1 MKKYEYTLTTRVPR
15 LVADS
20 MSSICSSMNVNESD
34 FVRKSLVKE
43 IQRFENAENNSQIQL
58 EYV

>member
-1 MKKYEYTLTTRVPR
+1 
-15 LVADS
+15 
-20 MSSICSSMNVNESD
+20 MNVNESD

-43 IQRFENAENNSQIQL
+43 IQRYEKADNISQIQL

>member
-1 MKKYEYTLTTRVPR
+1 LKKYEYTLNTRVPQ
-15 LVADS
+15 LVAES
-20 MSSICSSMNVNESD
+20 ISSICATMNVNESD

-43 IQRFENAENNSQIQL
+43 IQRYEKADNISQIQL